1 MGLREM
7 DQRLDMNSS
16 QSATSVRRSRRRIP
30 PLAWRN
36 LAESKVR
43 LAASVAGTAFAVTLM
58 FMELGF
64 RGALLDSM
72 VAVMESLDGNLF
84 LVNRLL
90 YTLAQPKP
98 IASARLELARSFDDV
113 TWVGPFYVEMRR
125 ARWRNPGDGIPR
137 RIRVL
142 AYPPADETLAIE
154 PLRLNRALW
163 ERPDTVMADVLSKA
177 GRFGP
182 LDQVESSELSGRRVT
197 VVGTFSLGT
206 DFESDGTLVMSE
218 ENFVSMFPDRRGGSH
233 GPDVGVL
240 RVRPGADLE
249 RLRAALQAA
258 LPPDVDV
265 LTKPGL
271 VAREQ
276 AFWDKVTPIGT
287 VFNIGVVMGFIV
299 GMAICYQVLYSDIGD
314 RLGEFST
321 IKAMGYSNAWLFRR
335 VVEQAIYLAL
345 LGYVVGVAVSLLA
358 FRLVHAATG
367 LPMLFRPTTAAFV
380 LLLTVLMCI
389 LSGAFAARRLVAADP
404 AQLFG

>member
-1 MGLREM
+1 M
-7 DQRLDMNSS
+7 DRRLDIDSNR
-16 QSATSVRRSRRRIP
+16 SATSAGLPRRRIP

-36 LAESKVR
+36 LAESKLR

-72 VAVMESLDGNLF
+72 VAVVRSLDGDLF

-90 YTLAQPKP
+90 YTLAVPQP
-98 IASARLELARSFDDV
+98 IARARLEQARSFDDV
-113 TWVGPFYVEMRR
+113 TWAGPFYLEMRR
-125 ARWRNPGDGIPR
+125 ARWRNPADGIPR

-142 AYPPADETLAIE
+142 AYPPGDGTLAIE
-154 PLRLNRALW
+154 PLRENRAQW
-163 ERPDTVMADVLSKA
+163 ERPDTVMADVLSKD
-177 GRFGP
+177 GRYGS
-182 LDQVESSELSGRRVT
+182 LARVGTSELSGRRVT
-197 VVGTFSLGT
+197 VVGTFALGT

-218 ENFVSMFPDRRGGSH
+218 ENFLSVFPDRRLGAH

-240 RVRPGADLE
+240 RVRKGADLE
-249 RLRAALQAA
+249 RLRSALQAA
-258 LPPDVDV
+258 LPPDVQV
-265 LTKPGL
+265 LTKSGL

-276 AFWDKVTPIGT
+276 EFWDKVAPIGT

-314 RLGEFST
+314 RLGEFAT
-321 IKAMGYSNAWLFRR
+321 LKAMGYSNTWLFRR
-335 VVEQAIYLAL
+335 VVEQAVYLAL
-345 LGYVVGVAVSLLA
+345 LGYAVGLVVSLMS

-367 LPMLFRPTTAAFV
+367 LPMLFRPTTAVVV
-380 LLLTVLMCI
+380 LFLTVLMCI

-404 AQLFG
+404 AQLYA

>member
-1 MGLREM
+1 MGLLEM
-7 DQRLDMNSS
+7 DRRLDIDSNR
-16 QSATSVRRSRRRIP
+16 SATWARRARRRLP

-72 VAVMESLDGNLF
+72 VAVVRSLDGDLF
-84 LVNRLL
+84 LIHRLL
-90 YTLAQPKP
+90 YTLAVPQP
-98 IASARLELARSFDDV
+98 IAHGRLEQARSFDEV
-113 TWVGPFYVEMRR
+113 TWAGPFYVEVRR
-125 ARWRNPGDGIPR
+125 ARWRN
-137 RIRVL
+137 
-142 AYPPADETLAIE
+142 PADETLAIE
-154 PLRLNRALW
+154 PLRRDRALW

-177 GRFGP
+177 GRYGP
-182 LDQVESSELSGRRVT
+182 MERVGSSELSGRRVM
-197 VVGTFSLGT
+197 VVGTFALGT

-218 ENFVSMFPDRRGGSH
+218 ENFLSVFPDRRLGAY

-240 RVRPGADLE
+240 RVRQGTDLE
-249 RLRAALQAA
+249 QLRAAMLAE
-258 LPPDVDV
+258 LPHDVDV

-276 AFWDKVTPIGT
+276 AFWDKVAPIGT
-287 VFNIGVVMGFIV
+287 VFMIGVVMGFIV
-299 GMAICYQVLYSDIGD
+299 GMAICYQVLYADIGD
-314 RLGEFST
+314 RLGEFAT
-321 IKAMGYSNAWLFRR
+321 LKAMGYSNSWLFRR
-335 VVEQAIYLAL
+335 VVEQSVYLSL
-345 LGYVVGVAVSLLA
+345 LGYAAGVVVSLLA

-367 LPMLFRPTTAAFV
+367 LPMLFRPTTAAMV

-404 AQLFG
+404 AQLYA